1 MATDLLAMVASRH
14 ARTISRTATRKPAM
28 HAVKTASKMVARPP
42 KRTFNPSVTLAGAAG
57 AGAATA
63 AASWI
68 TCEGTAGGRRGASG
82 ADTAFADTTTRA
94 RSSRGKRLR
103 GKIESAALRDTTLAA
118 ALE

>member
-1 MATDLLAMVASRH
+1 
-14 ARTISRTATRKPAM
+14 
-28 HAVKTASKMVARPP
+28 
-42 KRTFNPSVTLAGAAG
+42 
-57 AGAATA
+57 
-63 AASWI
+63 
-68 TCEGTAGGRRGASG
+68 ASG